1 MTKVD
6 AVADMFAPV
15 VSKGQVNMLRV
26 LGGFGAFKG
35 AVGAEV
41 SSDDVF
47 MSDVA
52 SKILEGAPPSLLVGS
67 EDVPSD

>member
-1 MTKVD
+1 ML
-6 AVADMFAPV
+6 APV

-41 SSDDVF
+41 SSDF
-47 MSDVA
+47 RYTNSYLSEHPFYTWVA
-52 SKILEGAPPSLLVGS
+52 Q
-67 EDVPSD
+67 D